1 LKAKDRV
8 VVPILLPNRHFSF
21 ALGSSDDIETPLPGG
36 PMFSWPAAI
45 WKAGMVKL
53 VDTPD
58 LGSGAARRGSSSLST
73 RTTIAIGLGG
83 TELLIAFESV
93 SGISAASG

>member
-1 LKAKDRV
+1 MA
-8 VVPILLPNRHFSF
+8 VPILLPNRHFSF

-73 RTTIAIGLGG
+73 RTSLAARDGYETQLIVALTIRRRFAWQN
-83 TELLIAFESV
+83 V
-93 SGISAASG
+93 